1 MVVVAKQ
8 SSRHNMWTESVHML
22 CLDDCFATTTMPQP
36 TEITQFIFGQPLS
49 AARANRIPRHTSPPI
64 SSGPRAA
71 PDIALR
77 PESYRRHRWR
87 QSAGLAPLPNLAPM
101 RSQGRHAVESECGAV
116 AVGRT
121 YLLPPLS
128 SGGASLGRPWLPFPY
143 PAHRT
148 GHADLPH
155 PALGQDVTPS
165 PTTGRV

>member
-1 MVVVAKQ
+1 MASCICRRRRRGSWLAEYLHELTVFPKGKHDDQVDWTAQMLDWFKRGGQEPQDWMWQMYKQ
-8 SSRHNMWTESVHML
+8 AQARGPKPCAPRAAIGDGKEARHLPAAV
-22 CLDDCFATTTMPQP
+22 
-36 TEITQFIFGQPLS
+36 LS

-121 YLLPPLS
+121 DS
-128 SGGASLGRPWLPFPY
+128 M
-143 PAHRT
+143 
-148 GHADLPH
+148 
-155 PALGQDVTPS
+155 
-165 PTTGRV
+165 